1 MVSVRGQIE
10 TAPLLDIASVRQEYW
25 ARKEVMLPSLKDF
38 HTTEKP
44 GLWSRLLIFFGLR
57 KQATVVPK
65 IILRRLSEEEW
76 GGINERFWKLKE
88 ELVKRQP
95 TLTKLLRRM
104 SEGKN
109 LTKAELVTVHN
120 SHRKAL
126 PIYLAMLE
134 CMIEEPKMD
143 YAGVQML
150 VDAVDDFDR
159 DTLMSYVN
167 MMTAQKAETAKK
179 IFDERSKEMK
189 DMESEVLRKVVA

>member
-1 MVSVRGQIE
+1 M
-10 TAPLLDIASVRQEYW
+10 
-25 ARKEVMLPSLKDF
+25 
-38 HTTEKP
+38 EKP
-44 GLWSRLLIFFGLR
+44 GLWSRLLAFLGLR
-57 KQATVVPK
+57 KQTKVVPK
-65 IILRRLSEEEW
+65 IILRRLSEDEW
-76 GGINERFWKLKE
+76 GSINERFWKLKG

-95 TLTKLLRRM
+95 ALTKLLLRM
-104 SEGKN
+104 GKGED
-109 LTKAELVTVHN
+109 LSKAELATVHS

-143 YAGVQML
+143 YDGVQL
-150 VDAVDDFDR
+150 LLDAVDDFDR

-179 IFDERSKEMK
+179 IFDERSKEMN

>member
-1 MVSVRGQIE
+1 MVRVRGQVE
-10 TAPLLDIASVRQEYW
+10 NAPLVDLANVRQEYW

-38 HTTEKP
+38 HTMEKP
-44 GLWSRLLIFFGLR
+44 GLWGRLLAFLGLR
-57 KQATVVPK
+57 KQTTIVPK
-65 IILRRLSEEEW
+65 IILRRLSEDEW
-76 GGINERFWKLKE
+76 GSINERFWKLKG

-95 TLTKLLRRM
+95 ALTKLLLRM
-104 SEGKN
+104 GKGED
-109 LTKAELVTVHN
+109 LSKAELATVHS

-143 YAGVQML
+143 YDGVQL
-150 VDAVDDFDR
+150 LLDAVDDFDR

-179 IFDERSKEMK
+179 IFDERSKEMN